1 MTIDSIACT
10 CNMAVLGLARAGH
23 SRKKCSGEF
32 DPEPHSEQP
41 LNSSSFSCLGSSVLS
56 PVRPRAKLYKRI
68 LPSPQLMEKI
78 KKRFRFPV
86 TLSKGKR
93 LHVGKPLLA
102 PSTSLSL
109 AERKINY
116 SNFFSAN
123 AMSNIIPTIDFSHQL
138 WVWSATVI
146 LKLASFP
153 SKTTRVARDEKNTW
167 E

>member
-1 MTIDSIACT
+1 MRASLSIDCLIFIFDDNCT

-41 LNSSSFSCLGSSVLS
+41 LNSSSVSCLRSSPVLS

-68 LPSPQLMEKI
+68 LPSPQLMKKI
-78 KKRFRFPV
+78 KKRFPV
-86 TLSKGKR
+86 TSSKGKR
-93 LHVGKPLLA
+93 LHVGKPLLGR
-102 PSTSLSL
+102 STSLSL
-109 AERKINY
+109 AACKINY

-138 WVWSATVI
+138 WV
-146 LKLASFP
+146 
-153 SKTTRVARDEKNTW
+153 
-167 E
+167 

>member
-1 MTIDSIACT
+1 MKFALIVLFSYSMTIDSNDCT
-10 CNMAVLGLARAGH
+10 CNRAVLGLARAGH

-41 LNSSSFSCLGSSVLS
+41 LNSSSFSCLGSSPVLS

-86 TLSKGKR
+86 TLSKGKL

-138 WVWSATVI
+138 WV
-146 LKLASFP
+146 
-153 SKTTRVARDEKNTW
+153 
-167 E
+167 

>member
-1 MTIDSIACT
+1 MKFALIVLFSYSMTIDSIDCT

-41 LNSSSFSCLGSSVLS
+41 LNSSSFWLSLVFLGSSPVLS

-68 LPSPQLMEKI
+68 LPSPQLMKKI
-78 KKRFRFPV
+78 KEKFRFRFP
-86 TLSKGKR
+86 TLSKGKL

-116 SNFFSAN
+116 SNFFSSN
-123 AMSNIIPTIDFSHQL
+123 AMSNITSTMDFSHQL
-138 WVWSATVI
+138 WM
-146 LKLASFP
+146 
-153 SKTTRVARDEKNTW
+153 
-167 E
+167 